1 MTWIITGLLA
11 VAIVVAIGIGLR
23 FELKKI
29 RNNVAKVREQRAKE
43 LR

>member
-1 MTWIITGLLA
+1 VTWIITGLLA
-11 VAIVVAIGIGLR
+11 VAVVVAIGIGLH

-29 RNNVAKVREQRAKE
+29 RDIVAKVREQRAKE